1 MFLVVNSHEAYT
13 NHDLF
18 KKSLAG
24 GFSGIDCEVDT
35 QKIFFNTEY
44 RKYTKY
50 TNLN

>member
-1 MFLVVNSHEAYT
+1 MFLVVNSHEADT

-35 QKIFFNTEY
+35 HKIFYNTDMH
-44 RKYTKY
+44 
-50 TNLN
+50 